1 MTSRK
6 SSVFD
11 WQPWM
16 TALLVATGIIT
27 VAAYVGPRPAY
38 EGAPKK

>member
-1 MTSRK
+1 MNRQK
-6 SSVFD
+6 SIFD

-16 TALLVATGIIT
+16 TALLVASGLIT

-38 EGAPKK
+38 AGAPKK